1 MAKILF
7 ICLFFFCGN
16 LFSQQEDIIASEYFK
31 NGEFEKAIFEYSRL
45 LNQKPNNTRYI
56 LQLVKAYRELERYD
70 DAQNLLLETMS
81 RSRYARYFVELGY
94 NYQLKDS
101 ISQAKDNY
109 QKAIETIKGN
119 PSNVYSVAPSFEE
132 YSLLDYAIESYQLA
146 QELNPAYN
154 FDIQLARI
162 FGDLGNIELM
172 FNSYLD
178 YALMNPQQ
186 IDGIKRA
193 ISDFITEDAMNEN
206 NQILRKLLLKKIQ
219 ENPELIYNEMLSWLF
234 VQQKDFNKAFAQ
246 ERAIFTRQPETLDRL
261 KELAQICFD
270 ADEVETAKEIY
281 TYLIDTAQDLDTL
294 LDAHYRLLDLEV
306 KIANPEGYPAI
317 QSKYLNLFDTYGR
330 LEQTLNLQIA
340 YGHFLAFYMHKP
352 NEASNFLKQ
361 TLDLP
366 LPIFSESKVK
376 MELGDILVLQER
388 FNEALIYYT
397 QIQRNLKNSTLSQNA
412 RFKVAQTSYYKGD
425 FDWAESQLKILK
437 SSTSQLIANDALDLK
452 LMISD
457 NKYDDSLH
465 TALKLY
471 AKADLFSF
479 QNKTEEAI
487 KLLQTILDEHK
498 GESIEDQ
505 TLLKQAQ
512 LFESKKEYDKAIANY
527 LRIITEFKEDILADD
542 AYFALGEIYA
552 NKLDNPE
559 LAKSYYEAI
568 IFNYADSI
576 YFVDAQKQFRLLRG
590 DEIN

>member
-1 MAKILF
+1 MARILF
-7 ICLFFFCGN
+7 ICLFFLCGN
-16 LFSQQEDIIASEYFK
+16 IFSQQEDVIANEYFK
-31 NGEFEKAIFEYSRL
+31 SGEFEKAIFEYSRL

-70 DAQNLLLETMS
+70 DAQNLLIETMS
-81 RSRYARYFVELGY
+81 RSRYSRYFVELGY

-101 ISQAKDNY
+101 MVQADDNY
-109 QKAIETIKGN
+109 KKAIETIKAN

-146 QELNPAYN
+146 RELNPAYN

-162 FGDLGNIELM
+162 YGDMGNIELM

-186 IDGIKRA
+186 LDGIKRA
-193 ISDFITEDAMNEN
+193 ISDFITEDAENEN

-219 ENPELIYNEMLSWLF
+219 KNPDLIYNQMLSWLF
-234 VQQKDFNKAFAQ
+234 VQQKDFKKAFAQ
-246 ERAIFTRQPETLDRL
+246 ERAIFTRQPESLDRL
-261 KELAQICFD
+261 KELAQICYD
-270 ADEVETAKEIY
+270 ADEVDIAKEIY
-281 TYLIDTAQDLDTL
+281 TYLIDTAQDLDTQ
-294 LDAHYRLLDLEV
+294 LDAYYNLLEV
-306 KIANPEGYPAI
+306 ETKIATPQEYPTI
-317 QSKYLNLFDTYGR
+317 QAKYLNLFETYGR
-330 LEQTLNLQIA
+330 FEQTLNLQIA
-340 YGHFLAFYMHKP
+340 YGHFLAFYLHKP
-352 NEASNFLKQ
+352 NEASSFLKE
-361 TLDLP
+361 TLELP

-457 NKYDDSLH
+457 NKYEDSLH
-465 TALKLY
+465 IALKLF
-471 AKADLFSF
+471 AKADLLSY
-479 QNKTEEAI
+479 QNKRDEAI
-487 KLLQTILDEHK
+487 TVLQTILDDHK
-498 GESIEDQ
+498 SESIEDQ
-505 TLLKQAQ
+505 ALLKQAQ
-512 LFESKKEYDKAIANY
+512 LFEGKKEYDKAVANY
-527 LRIITEFKEDILADD
+527 LRIITEFKDDILADD
-542 AYFALGEIYA
+542 AYFALGELYSK
-552 NKLDNPE
+552 KLDDSE